1 MILLKKETP
10 PISDVFH
17 VKQFYYAAEIPVSLF
32 IWYIADQDGAVE
44 EVGAV
49 VGAEVGVEGS
59 IFVASGATVL

>member
-10 PISDVFH
+10 PISEVFH
-17 VKQFYYAAEIPVSLF
+17 VKQFYYTAEIPVFLF
-32 IWYIADQDGAVE
+32 ISYISHQDGAVE